1 MTERG
6 GARGAPEIRVT
17 LAQILRFVGRVALV
31 SVLVAVPAAVATYLL
46 TNRTAPV
53 YQAVAVILAPLRDL
67 AVDLP
72 GAAPQA
78 ADPLGSQVYATALR
92 SDDLLRDALARM
104 AAPDTEGAAATLADA
119 VSLHADD
126 ERASNLLRITARA
139 SSGALA
145 IDRANAVTQA
155 LVAWDDAR
163 ARADAALLVRTL
175 EEQLAA
181 YERQVAELRALG
193 SRTALA
199 ELPNVL
205 LLASDRR
212 QQLAVARSAAVA
224 ARGKLEVLQPAT
236 RASQV
241 HPNPLVDAFVVAV
254 LSTGLVLVT
263 LLTAAGM
270 DRRVRTA
277 EELEV
282 ATGVPLLAD
291 FAASQPVAGLPAR
304 ARSSRSARM
313 GSEAANARG
322 VAALPFL
329 ATRLRREL
337 RGGGRLLVVG
347 VGADDIAHSVATALA
362 EAFEGGTPRI
372 RVGTASGVLASAA
385 ALSVATEADAVLM
398 VADPARTDRAAAH
411 LAARMLAASGTP
423 VVGVVAAR
431 QRRRRGADARGR
443 LRYDGA

>member
-17 LAQILRFVGRVALV
+17 LAQILRFVGHVALV

-291 FAASQPVAGLPAR
+291 FAASQPVAGLPTR
-304 ARSSRSARM
+304 ARSARM